1 MIPFG
6 FALRSLKMMRGMK
19 MPKFVV
25 YESAQTVY
33 MYEIV
38 AETKDDAHKI
48 VDEGYVD
55 PVRTEYIEREIYE
68 IVEVGND

>member
-1 MIPFG
+1 
-6 FALRSLKMMRGMK
+6 

-38 AETKDDAHKI
+38 AETKDDAYKI
-48 VDEGYVD
+48 VDEGYAD

-68 IVEVGND
+68 IVEVGNE